1 MTSIGAGYVNGS
13 CRRETSLRRADRR
26 APDPK
31 SLRNGAIAGTALETA
46 AFVNFVILLTVLG
59 AVAYRITSA
68 EERARYGGIAID
80 IFREVKEA
88 ATRRTPASEAF
99 DAALRA
105 RARYPIA
112 TWTIAAID
120 VIVGVAI
127 LFAAAAPADTL
138 VAWGA
143 SIGPRTTNGEW
154 WRVVTSIFVHT
165 GLPSLIVSVMVLVQ
179 IGGVL
184 ERIVGAPAFVAV
196 FLTAGASAGMM
207 NLSTRPHAV
216 TTTSAAGIFGL
227 YGLLIA
233 SVMWQLVD
241 RRRSDPNQPSDDA
254 PRALMAPPIALKRIG
269 IMSAVF
275 VVMSAIG
282 VGVTSA
288 ELTALIVG
296 TACGIVLAA
305 RSSERHAG
313 IREVS
318 IVAATAAAIAV
329 ACAIPLRH
337 IADVKPEIARVI
349 ATEARTAAAY
359 QTAFELFKKGR
370 KGADALATL
379 IERAIVPQLEAADGR
394 LAALSNV
401 PQAHQP
407 FVAGAREYLRLRRE
421 SWRLRADAIR
431 KTSTVQRRT
440 SADVVDAGWRLEAES
455 RFRKNMTAM
464 GNAES
469 AERASLAAFERV
481 RAAAAAALP

>member
-1 MTSIGAGYVNGS
+1 
-13 CRRETSLRRADRR
+13 
-26 APDPK
+26 
-31 SLRNGAIAGTALETA
+31 
-46 AFVNFVILLTVLG
+46 
-59 AVAYRITSA
+59 
-68 EERARYGGIAID
+68 
-80 IFREVKEA
+80 
-88 ATRRTPASEAF
+88 
-99 DAALRA
+99 
-105 RARYPIA
+105 
-112 TWTIAAID
+112 
-120 VIVGVAI
+120 
-127 LFAAAAPADTL
+127 
-138 VAWGA
+138 
-143 SIGPRTTNGEW
+143 
-154 WRVVTSIFVHT
+154 
-165 GLPSLIVSVMVLVQ
+165 
-179 IGGVL
+179 
-184 ERIVGAPAFVAV
+184 
-196 FLTAGASAGMM
+196 
-207 NLSTRPHAV
+207 
-216 TTTSAAGIFGL
+216 
-227 YGLLIA
+227 
-233 SVMWQLVD
+233 
-241 RRRSDPNQPSDDA
+241 
-254 PRALMAPPIALKRIG
+254 MAPPIVLKRIG

-275 VVMSAIG
+275 VVMSAIA

-296 TACGIVLAA
+296 AACGIVLAA

-318 IVAATAAAIAV
+318 IVAATAAAIVV
-329 ACAIPLRH
+329 ACAMPLRH
-337 IADVKPEIARVI
+337 IADIRPEIARVI
-349 ATEARTAAAY
+349 ATEGSTAAAY

-379 IERAIVPQLEAADGR
+379 IERAIVPELEAADDR

-469 AERASLAAFERV
+469 AERASLDAFE